1 MSDTTIEVRVPD
13 LLTVMEAGAVARIS
27 RTTAYELAHQF
38 LATNGEAGMP
48 VKRVGGQLRVP
59 RHLFEEWIGTAI
71 TSWPPVDTDNDDAHC
86 HRCQRRP
93 HHVRHLHHAF
103 PPLLDDTTAPTVQR
117 LSRDL
122 AMFQPT
128 ALTTQQHQ
136 YRQVPAN
143 SRESSLVW
151 WEWPC
156 CG

>member
-71 TSWPPVDTDNDDAHC
+71 TSWPPVDTDNDELTAIAVNDAPITSVTSTKPSC
-86 HRCQRRP
+86 RSSTTPQPQPEIQRR
-93 HHVRHLHHAF
+93 
-103 PPLLDDTTAPTVQR
+103 
-117 LSRDL
+117 SRGIEID
-122 AMFQPT
+122 F
-128 ALTTQQHQ
+128 
-136 YRQVPAN
+136 
-143 SRESSLVW
+143 
-151 WEWPC
+151 
-156 CG
+156 